1 MGSRTL
7 SLFLYNAL
15 LPVGLLYMAPAALI
29 KMRRRGGSWSDFG
42 QRLGYWSH
50 ERKRAMDALPLGRRI
65 WVHAVSVG
73 EVGVAKK
80 LIVQLMRQVEDVGVI
95 LTTTTPTAYRLAAE
109 IEQSFPG
116 RVVALYSPLDLPGV
130 ARRVFR
136 QFQPSQIVLVEAE
149 VWPNMVSQA
158 TATGI
163 PVSLVNAR
171 LSARSERRY
180 VKFHSLVAPIFQM
193 LTRVM
198 VQEDADRKRFASIGA
213 LEAAIVVT
221 GSIKYDPQGSAPSD
235 EKVQMLGGLLA
246 RVGMKDRPLILAAST
261 HGGEERALAGIFKE
275 LADEIPGLG
284 FLVVP
289 RHFERGPEV
298 VADLRALGLQPVLRS
313 SLEALADSRAD
324 VMVIDSTGELR
335 DWLELVTVVVMGK
348 SFLAEGGQNPAEAVM
363 AGKPVVFGPH
373 MENFGP
379 LVDLLLAAKGAIQ
392 VRDLAALNG
401 VLKAL
406 LADEFA
412 RRLLAESGQR
422 ALLRHDGATART
434 VDLLLARKATEPCK
448 NCL

>member
-29 KMRRRGGSWSDFG
+29 KMRRRGGSWADFG
-42 QRLGYWSH
+42 QRLGFWSQ
-50 ERKRAMDALPLGRRI
+50 ERRDAMDALPQGRRI

-73 EVGVAKK
+73 EVGVARK
-80 LIVQLMRQVEDVGVI
+80 LIVQLLRQAGDSSVI
-95 LTTTTPTAYRLAAE
+95 LTTTTPTAYRIAAE
-109 IEQSFPG
+109 AEQSFPG

-130 ARRVFR
+130 AARVLR

-158 TATGI
+158 TKAGI

-180 VKFHSLVAPIFQM
+180 VKFHRLVSPIFQM

-198 VQEDADRKRFASIGA
+198 VQEDGDLKRLASIGA
-213 LEAAIVVT
+213 REDAIMVT
-221 GSIKYDPQGSAPSD
+221 GSIKYDPQGSAPSG
-235 EKVQMLGGLLA
+235 EKVKMLASLLERAGLNH
-246 RVGMKDRPLILAAST
+246 RPLILAAST
-261 HGGEERALAGIFKE
+261 HDGEEQAVASIYQDLA
-275 LADEIPGLG
+275 AEIPGLG

-289 RHFERGPEV
+289 RHFERGPQV
-298 VADLRALGLQPVLRS
+298 VAELQTLGLQPALRS
-313 SLEALADSRAD
+313 RLDVESFQRAD

-335 DWLELVTVVVMGK
+335 SWLELATVVVMGK

-379 LVDLLLAAKGAIQ
+379 LVELLLNARGAVQ
-392 VRDLAALNG
+392 VPDLASLKD
-401 VLKAL
+401 VLGDL
-406 LADEFA
+406 LADDAA
-412 RRLLAESGQR
+412 RRRLAEAGQH
-422 ALLRHDGATART
+422 ALMRHDGATART
-434 VDLLLARKATEPCK
+434 VDLLLACQRTEPCK